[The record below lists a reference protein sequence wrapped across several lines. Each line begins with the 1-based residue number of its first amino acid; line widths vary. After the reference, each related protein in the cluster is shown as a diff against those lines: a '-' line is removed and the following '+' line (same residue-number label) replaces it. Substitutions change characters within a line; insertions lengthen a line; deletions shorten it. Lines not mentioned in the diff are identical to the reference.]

1 MYGEAVGA
9 FALIC
14 GNDPLRGDLIRRFAP
29 PVHLAVPENPI
40 GLALIL
46 GIFDRCGNCRL
57 SFSAA
62 GSESL
67 QFSRRGKHSGL
78 SGMPAPTYRP
88 GCIPGKSK
96 RGSQAPFGRLN
107 EGGSREG
114 EKTKSSPPW
123 CRFLWYLSFGQAK
136 ERYIPYA
143 QLRSFDSP
151 CGLAQDDKRRSDL
164 GIAPYA
170 QGDGGWAASCSHK
183 KRSLKRLASRIFFLL
198 EEAYCSFSR

>member
-1 MYGEAVGA
+1 MCEGGGKFGVRSSELYGEAVGA

-96 RGSQAPFGRLN
+96 RGSQAPFGRFN
-107 EGGSREG
+107 EGGSREKG
-114 EKTKSSPPW
+114 WCLSRSGRKTVRACADPRDFRLLRKLRVPFFRHRRREP
-123 CRFLWYLSFGQAK
+123 A
-136 ERYIPYA
+136 IP
-143 QLRSFDSP
+143 
-151 CGLAQDDKRRSDL
+151 LAQGRW
-164 GIAPYA
+164 I
-170 QGDGGWAASCSHK
+170 
-183 KRSLKRLASRIFFLL
+183 
-198 EEAYCSFSR
+198 EEADCHTGVRTGSQ